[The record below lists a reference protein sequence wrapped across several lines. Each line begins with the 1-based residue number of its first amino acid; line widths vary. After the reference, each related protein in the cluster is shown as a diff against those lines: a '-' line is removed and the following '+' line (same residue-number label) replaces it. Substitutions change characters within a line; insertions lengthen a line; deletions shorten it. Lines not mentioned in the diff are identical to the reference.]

1 MKIPDKVT
9 MISEPTYPAK
19 LLLFGEYS
27 ILLGSKALGIP
38 LNAFQAKLD
47 FIDQQKGNSLIRA
60 EESNSQLKKLA
71 DYYTGRLLIFAEFL
85 ELDRFNADVK
95 QGLYLSSN
103 IPQRFGMGSSGALC
117 AAVYERYGLI
127 KNEPILF
134 LKEQFIQMESFFHG
148 RSSGFDPLV
157 IYLQK
162 TILLGDDGD
171 AIPVQT
177 NSILT
182 ARKIEILLVDS
193 GMNRPE
199 TPFVA
204 QFLEQ
209 FAPDGIISPAAQ
221 ELIRLTNSCINK
233 FISENPEDLWYEV
246 LNLSRFQLDTLPH
259 LISAHLQAHWAE
271 GLKSGLFA
279 LKICGSG
286 GGGYFSCLTL
296 NKKDTVKY
304 FRNKGF
310 EMVEV

>member
-1 MKIPDKVT
+1 
-9 MISEPTYPAK
+9 MISEPNYPAK

-38 LNAFQAKLD
+38 LNAFKARLD
-47 FIDQQKGNSLIRA
+47 FIDRQKGDSLIRA
-60 EESNSQLKKLA
+60 EESNSQLMKLA
-71 DYYTGRLLIFAEFL
+71 DYYVGKLLIFAEFL
-85 ELDRFNADVK
+85 DLDRFNADVK
-95 QGLYLSSN
+95 QGLYLLSN

-117 AAVYERYGLI
+117 AAVYEHYALM

-134 LKEQFIQMESFFHG
+134 LREHFILMESFFHG

-171 AIPVQT
+171 AFPVQS

-182 ARKIEILLVDS
+182 DRKIEILLVDS

-209 FAPDGIISPAAQ
+209 FAPDGIISTAAR
-221 ELIRLTNSCINK
+221 ELIRLSNSCIDT
-233 FISENPEDLWYEV
+233 FISENPADLWQEV
-246 LNLSRFQLDTLPH
+246 LNLSRFQLDTLSH
-259 LISAHLQAHWAE
+259 LIPAHLQAHWAE
-271 GLKSGLFA
+271 GLESGLFA